1 MSIQAETVKN
11 VAKLAR
17 LHISKA
23 VELARFY
30 LDRMEEEASKPEL
43 GLNAYITLDPE
54 GAMLAARQA
63 DILLAKGDA
72 PPLTGVPLAVKDL
85 FCTQGLPTTPGG
97 SSGGSAAAMAAGLCL
112 AAIGTDTAQ
121 NLGKLV
127 GLVQQGTLSGKIAKE
142 VFGYMFADGSD
153 PQHIVEARGLQQVTD
168 SASIEATVAQVLAN
182 HPGEVA
188 QYQAGKIQVLGFL
201 VGQVMKATQGKA
213 KPALV
218 NQWLQTQLTKQ
229 G

>member
-1 MSIQAETVKN
+1 
-11 VAKLAR
+11 
-17 LHISKA
+17 
-23 VELARFY
+23 
-30 LDRMEEEASKPEL
+30 
-43 GLNAYITLDPE
+43 
-54 GAMLAARQA
+54 
-63 DILLAKGDA
+63 
-72 PPLTGVPLAVKDL
+72 
-85 FCTQGLPTTPGG
+85 
-97 SSGGSAAAMAAGLCL
+97 
-112 AAIGTDTAQ
+112 
-121 NLGKLV
+121 
-127 GLVQQGTLSGKIAKE
+127 
-142 VFGYMFADGSD
+142 MFADGSD
-153 PQHIVEARGLQQVTD
+153 PQQIVEARGLQQVTD